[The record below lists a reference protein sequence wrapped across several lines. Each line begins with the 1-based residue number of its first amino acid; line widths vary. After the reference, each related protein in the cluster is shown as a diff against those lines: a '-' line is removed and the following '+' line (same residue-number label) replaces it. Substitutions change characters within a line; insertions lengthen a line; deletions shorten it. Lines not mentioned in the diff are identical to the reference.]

1 MTEEELK
8 IVITGD
14 VADGVKGISA
24 FDKAASELT
33 KTTGG
38 LSKQISDLSKT
49 IPKAGAAGDKFA
61 TATKNISKG
70 GANANMA
77 LTNLGRVASDLPFG
91 FIAIQNN
98 IDPLIQSFQQ
108 IFSGSKNAAEG
119 LKAIGAALTGAGGLA
134 LGITLITSTITTLIQ
149 KYGNFSTAL
158 LAVTGGLS
166 NADKAQSQY
175 NKSIEDGVG
184 KVAGEVSILQ
194 GYLSIAKD
202 ESISREQRLKAIK
215 EIQKDYPNYLSN
227 INLENINSQATA
239 AAIDKLTGA
248 LTRKAKIQAASDLIS
263 AETTKILKAQNLS
276 VAAQANI
283 WDILGG
289 ALKGAGSVNSIISSN
304 ISSGIRGQA
313 KTIDE
318 AEKNISS
325 YQKTLN
331 DLLKVDAQEGVIGL
345 DDKKVA
351 KSGSN
356 IKTIAD
362 VIKELN
368 KDLVALDVGFAAAGG
383 SLRDLSEDKIKRITD
398 ALKELSSFGVLPG
411 STLSDALTTQIKNL
425 QSTLSTTPVTLQI
438 PIKID
443 PLPDVSNATTIANV
457 MKGVKDQFRAQV
469 NTFTQELNTLIN
481 KSTQSGIESLAE
493 GIGTALAT
501 GDIGA
506 AVGGFVNAISGFLS
520 QLGKLLIVQGVAV
533 QAFQTSLDTLQGIPA
548 IIAGGALIAASAA
561 FKALAGKGVSSFATG
576 GTVFGP
582 TLAMIGDNPGR
593 EEHIVPS
600 EVLDKL
606 GSGGGFPERI
616 ELFAR
621 GTTLSAVLQR
631 GNNTQRRING

>member
-119 LKAIGAALTGAGGLA
+119 FKAIGAALTGAGGLA